1 MNTENRFLETKI
13 DNVLLSRLLPEGNL
27 YQAEEVELFI
37 QPSFVAGK
45 VRDAARLGLHC
56 PELVHVSAV
65 EHEQQIGQPLATI
78 EHLVGEQL
86 YTLSLMMA
94 ARARK

>member
-27 YQAEEVELFI
+27 YQAEAEEVELFI

-65 EHEQQIGQPLATI
+65 DHEQQIGQTLATI
-78 EHLVGEQL
+78 EPLVGEEL
-86 YTLSLMMA
+86 TEVVHLT
-94 ARARK
+94 RC